1 MEKAKRWQETKKS
14 SHLKELNYIIHVRL
28 FGVCSCYSSSQL
40 KGCQQK
46 QHTVKVVCVQQTI
59 QATDTASA
67 AASAAA

>member
-1 MEKAKRWQETKKS
+1 M
-14 SHLKELNYIIHVRL
+14 

-46 QHTVKVVCVQQTI
+46 QHTVKVVCVLQAI